1 MGQMSQP
8 RRKPSRKATAAPSA
22 LSERIL
28 EEIRLAGRE
37 AVQAHKRAG
46 QPVAIWRDGRVV
58 WLQPDEIPT
67 E

>member
-1 MGQMSQP
+1 MGEMSQP
-8 RRKPSRKATAAPSA
+8 RRKPSRKASTVPSA

-28 EEIRLAGRE
+28 SELRLAGRE

-46 QPVAIWRDGRVV
+46 HPVAIWRDGRVI
-58 WLQPDEIPT
+58 WLEPDEIPT